1 MAGGIE
7 PVRRP
12 RRFKALSLTR
22 LVPNVATMMGMCA
35 GLTSIRF
42 AMQDRW
48 EAAVAAIL
56 IAGIIDGLDGRLARM
71 LNASSRF
78 GAELDSLS
86 DFVCFGV
93 APAMMLYFWSLHEF
107 GSIGWALSLLFA
119 VCMMLRLARFNTQ
132 MLGEP
137 EMPTWAYRFFTGVP
151 APAAAALAMWP
162 IVLTFQ
168 FGEGIFDS
176 PYIVAPYGVLIA
188 GLMVSRLPTFSF
200 KKVKVPRAWVLP
212 LMLAFGTSVAFL
224 VSSPW
229 LTLSA
234 IAATYF
240 ITMPLSYRSYRR
252 MGVENQHE
260 QDKADE
266 EDDDGE
272 PDDDPEEGL
281 NRVHQN

>member
-1 MAGGIE
+1 MAGGIR
-7 PVRRP
+7 PINRP

-22 LVPNVATMMGMCA
+22 LVPNVATLMGMCT

-93 APAMMLYFWSLHEF
+93 APAMMLYFWSLHEL
-107 GSIGWALSLLFA
+107 GPIGWALSLLFA
-119 VCMMLRLARFNTQ
+119 VCMSLRLARFNTQ

-162 IVLTFQ
+162 IVLTLQ

-188 GLMVSRLPTFSF
+188 CLMVSRLPTYSF

-212 LMLAFGTSVAFL
+212 LMLAFGASVAFL

-234 IAATYF
+234 IAAIYL
-240 ITMPLSYRSYRR
+240 ISMPLSYRSYRR

-260 QDKADE
+260 MDKADE

-272 PDDDPEEGL
+272 SDEDPEEGL

>member
-1 MAGGIE
+1 MAQG
-7 PVRRP
+7 PDRNRP
-12 RRFKALSLTR
+12 RRFKALSLSR
-22 LVPNVATMMGMCA
+22 LAPNVATLMGMCA

-42 AMQDRW
+42 AMQDHW
-48 EAAVAAIL
+48 EAAVTAIL

-93 APAMMLYFWSLHEF
+93 APALLMYFWSLHQL
-107 GSIGWALSLLFA
+107 GPIGWALCLLFA
-119 VCMMLRLARFNTQ
+119 VCMSLRLARFNTQ

-151 APAAAALAMWP
+151 APAAAALSMWP
-162 IVLTFQ
+162 MVLSFQ
-168 FGEGIFDS
+168 FGVGIFDS
-176 PYIVAPYGVLIA
+176 PFITAPYIVLIA
-188 GLMVSRLPTFSF
+188 VLMVSRMPTFSF

-212 LMLAFGTSVAFL
+212 LMLAFGASVAFL

-229 LTLSA
+229 LTLSV
-234 IAATYF
+234 IAGVYF
-240 ITMPLSYRSYRR
+240 VTFFFSFRSYRR
-252 MGVENQHE
+252 MGVEQQRRSDE
-260 QDKADE
+260 LEEE
-266 EDDDGE
+266 EDLGQT
-272 PDDDPEEGL
+272 DDDPEDGL